1 MYCKVCGEELKPNAK
16 FCGNCG
22 AKVVK
27 EAEAGSKGDIKK
39 CAEPI
44 NKKVEIE
51 ETKTPKKKMI
61 AGAIASL
68 AIVALIFSATGNDTS
83 KEANKEANK
92 QITVNKKVTAAIPKE
107 HRDFLAKI
115 GLQVPADDKIS
126 FTDENGKLHY
136 YRIPYQDGEQ
146 GDTMVFVDNKGAI
159 DKVNVSH
166 KAQNCY
172 GSFNL
177 VENGNVLGSYGD
189 RLAEHKLVDAQAQQE
204 AKAREAQ
211 KAAEAAEKE
220 ADARRIANHLGCTV
234 EEYKEHFGPML
245 SAGFTRGRLDVW
257 YNDSSSTSV
266 NEYGHGVQYV
276 LHLVGRGQNGKRVYV
291 SVYEYSDRPGDY
303 QVQVMNTNHE

>member
-27 EAEAGSKGDIKK
+27 EAETIPKADIKK
-39 CAEPI
+39 TAEPV

-51 ETKTPKKKMI
+51 ETKTSKKKTI
-61 AGAIASL
+61 AGVVASL
-68 AIVALIFSATGNDTS
+68 AIVGLIFSATGNDTS
-83 KEANKEANK
+83 KEANK
-92 QITVNKKVTAAIPKE
+92 QITVNKKVTTAIPKE
-107 HRDFLAKI
+107 HREFLAKI
-115 GLQVPADDKIS
+115 GLQVPADDKID
-126 FTDENGKLHY
+126 FTDEKGKLHY
-136 YRIPYQDGEQ
+136 YRIPSQDGEQ
-146 GDTMVFVDNKGAI
+146 GVTMVLVNDNGAI
-159 DKVNVSH
+159 NEVNVSH
-166 KAQNCY
+166 KSKTCY
-172 GSFNL
+172 GSFKL
-177 VENGNVLGSYGD
+177 VANGNVLGTFSD
-189 RLAEHKLVDAQAQQE
+189 KLAEHKLADAQFEQE

-211 KAAEAAEKE
+211 QAAETAERE
-220 ADARRIANHLGCTV
+220 AKAREFANYLGCTP

-245 SAGFTRGRLDVW
+245 SAGFERGRLDTW

>member
-27 EAEAGSKGDIKK
+27 EAEAGSKGDIKN

-51 ETKTPKKKMI
+51 ETKTSKKKTI
-61 AGAIASL
+61 AGAVASL
-68 AIVALIFSATGNDTS
+68 AIVAMIFVGANDTP
-83 KEANKEANK
+83 KETSQEAGK
-92 QITVNKKVTAAIPKE
+92 QVTVNKQVTTAIPKE
-107 HRDFLAKI
+107 HREFLAKI
-115 GLQVPADDKIS
+115 GLQVPADDKID
-126 FTDENGKLHY
+126 FTDEKGKLHY
-136 YRIPYQDGEQ
+136 YRIPSQDGEQ
-146 GDTMVFVDNKGAI
+146 GVTMVLVNDNGAI
-159 DKVNVSH
+159 NEVNVSH
-166 KAQNCY
+166 KSKTCY
-172 GSFNL
+172 GSFKL
-177 VENGNVLGSYGD
+177 VANGNVLGTFSD
-189 RLAEHKLVDAQAQQE
+189 KLAEHKLEDAQAEQE
-204 AKAREAQ
+204 AQAREAQ
-211 KAAEAAEKE
+211 KAAEAAEQE
-220 ADARRIANHLGCTV
+220 ADARRFANYLGCTV

-245 SAGFTRGRLDVW
+245 STGFKRGRLDTW

>member
-27 EAEAGSKGDIKK
+27 EAKTIPKADIKK
-39 CAEPI
+39 TAEPV

-51 ETKTPKKKMI
+51 ETKTSKKKTI
-61 AGAIASL
+61 AGVVVAL
-68 AIVALIFSATGNDTS
+68 AIVGMIFSPTS
-83 KEANKEANK
+83 K
-92 QITVNKKVTAAIPKE
+92 VTTAIPKE
-107 HRDFLAKI
+107 HREFLAKI
-115 GLQVPADDKIS
+115 GLQVPADDKID
-126 FTDENGKLHY
+126 FTDEKGKLHY
-136 YRIPYQDGEQ
+136 YRIPSQDGEQ
-146 GDTMVFVDNKGAI
+146 GVTMVLVNDNGAI
-159 DKVNVSH
+159 NEVNVSH
-166 KAQNCY
+166 KSKTCY
-172 GSFNL
+172 GSFKL
-177 VENGNVLGSYGD
+177 VANGNVLGTFSD
-189 RLAEHKLVDAQAQQE
+189 KLAEHKLADAQAQQE

-220 ADARRIANHLGCTV
+220 ADARRFANYLGCTV

-245 SAGFTRGRLDVW
+245 STGFKRGRLDTW